1 MSTGHK
7 TCAHFVL
14 WGDSMKVTNTSI
26 TDKEIAEVLS
36 QTGMSDMQIKAFLS
50 GYCDKNCCAEKVRIL
65 RNARRSLLDSIHREQ
80 ELLDKLDYVIWCT
93 ENKDKQE
100 VLL

>member
-7 TCAHFVL
+7 TCTHFVL
-14 WGDSMKVTNTSI
+14 WGDRMKVTNTNI

-36 QTGMSDMQIKAFLS
+36 QAGLTDKQIKAFLS
-50 GYCDKNCCAEKVRIL
+50 ECCGKDCCAEKVRVL

-80 ELLDKLDYVIWCT
+80 ALLDRLDYVIWCT
-93 ENKDKQE
+93 ENKNQ
-100 VLL
+100 

>member
-7 TCAHFVL
+7 TCTLFVL
-14 WGDSMKVTNTSI
+14 WGDRMKVTNTNI

-36 QTGMSDMQIKAFLS
+36 LAGLTDKQINSFIS
-50 GYCDKNCCAEKVRIL
+50 GCCDKNCCAEKVRIL

-80 ELLDKLDYVIWCT
+80 ALLDKLDYVIWCT
-93 ENKDKQE
+93 ENGNK
-100 VLL
+100 